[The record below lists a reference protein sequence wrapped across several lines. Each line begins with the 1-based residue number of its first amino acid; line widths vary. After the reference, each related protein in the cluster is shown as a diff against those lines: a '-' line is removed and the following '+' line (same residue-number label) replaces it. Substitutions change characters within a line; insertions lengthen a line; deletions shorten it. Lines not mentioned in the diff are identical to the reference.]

1 MGNENNIIRVEVD
14 TDNNAVKATA
24 TSASTTETRQ
34 KLLSSATKM
43 MESMTT
49 KSTIKDKL
57 TSRKFWACA
66 AGLIT
71 SIVGMIGLNDSI
83 IAIISFAVLGVGS
96 VVAYILTEGK
106 IDVESTKKLIE
117 LISQII
123 DKINELDTAPA
134 TTTVSASGTDYSK
147 VTNAVFTSSNI
158 AQVYDKT
165 TDKDEKKEEAK
176 VDNSTENEFRS
187 DSSNASSDA
196 VPETGADTAS
206 DSANETVAEDTAK
219 E

>member
-83 IAIISFAVLGVGS
+83 IAIISFAILGVGS

-165 TDKDEKKEEAK
+165 TDKDNKEEAK
-176 VDNSTENEFRS
+176 ADNSAESEFRP
-187 DSSNASSDA
+187 DSSDASSDTL
-196 VPETGADTAS
+196 PETSADTAS
-206 DSANETVAEDTAK
+206 DSANEAVAEDAVK